1 MRHYPDPCHPS
12 NPKLGMENSVVL
24 LIRNLVMLACLFVV
38 PLLALLG
45 PTVTGFRAPR
55 LVAAE
60 SNGPGLRPEQ
70 GAKERPRGSGQAMGV
85 PNLPASMFAAGAART
100 APPATEKCLEKAAA
114 PARPHEG
121 EAVRMAVAQVAR
133 DEGAR
138 VQPANFSPRVVRQRD
153 PQRAATPRGESVA
166 WPPVAASTDEG
177 RRPQPDYL
185 ETLTTRLREL
195 GAGYYLLECW
205 GQQQKVYRFYCQ
217 MGEAGPQATSF
228 EAVAPDQ
235 ISAVERVLD
244 QAEAWSVAR
253 DRPQTAARPRGQ
265 LR

>member
-1 MRHYPDPCHPS
+1 
-12 NPKLGMENSVVL
+12 MENSVVL

-45 PTVTGFRAPR
+45 PSVTGFRPPR
-55 LVAAE
+55 LLAAE
-60 SNGPGLRPEQ
+60 SGRASSRPDSDV
-70 GAKERPRGSGQAMGV
+70 KERPRGAAQPMGV
-85 PNLPASMFAAGAART
+85 PHLPPSLSAAGSEPSPRPADVDRERMAVTARS
-100 APPATEKCLEKAAA
+100 AE
-114 PARPHEG
+114 RG
-121 EAVRMAVAQVAR
+121 AVRTAVAQVPSDQAIP
-133 DEGAR
+133 
-138 VQPANFSPRVVRQRD
+138 VQPAHFSP
-153 PQRAATPRGESVA
+153 PAAPMRREPPRLAGGGTAGSDNVA
-166 WPPVAASTDEG
+166 WPPPVSAGEV
-177 RRPQPDYL
+177 RPSQQPDYL

-253 DRPQTAARPRGQ
+253 DRRQTAERPRGQ

>member
-1 MRHYPDPCHPS
+1 
-12 NPKLGMENSVVL
+12 MENSVVL

-60 SNGPGLRPEQ
+60 SNGSSLRPEQ
-70 GAKERPRGSGQAMGV
+70 GKERPRGSAQAMGV
-85 PNLPASMFAAGAART
+85 PNLPASMFAAGAT
-100 APPATEKCLEKAAA
+100 PAAQPAAEKHVAKATA
-114 PARPHEG
+114 PARPREG
-121 EAVRMAVAQVAR
+121 ESVRTAVAQVTPGQ
-133 DEGAR
+133 GAQ
-138 VQPANFSPRVVRQRD
+138 VQPAKFSPRVV
-153 PQRAATPRGESVA
+153 PTRAAGETPQGESVA
-166 WPPVAASTDEG
+166 WPPVAATSTDESL
-177 RRPQPDYL
+177 RPQPDYL

-235 ISAVERVLD
+235 VSAVERVLD

-253 DRPQTAARPRGQ
+253 DRRQTAERPRGQ